1 MNSPH
6 LDPLTEAV
14 LIGAMALVTFAIRY
28 GVLAVSGRLTLPP
41 RLLQALQYVPPA
53 VLTAIVVPTTV
64 VVDDN
69 LWIGLDNP
77 RVVGAIAAV
86 AVGLWRKNLLLTIAV
101 GMGVFFLW
109 QGLGLSG

>member
-41 RLLQALQYVPPA
+41 DSCRRCSMYRQ
-53 VLTAIVVPTTV
+53 
-64 VVDDN
+64 
-69 LWIGLDNP
+69 
-77 RVVGAIAAV
+77 RC
-86 AVGLWRKNLLLTIAV
+86 
-101 GMGVFFLW
+101 
-109 QGLGLSG
+109 